1 MQTIDIS
8 KVSNQS
14 LLGKFLRLPLRLIPK
29 TLKLK
34 VLQGVNKEYRWI
46 VGSGVHGY
54 WLGVYEL
61 YKQIAISA
69 CCRQGMVAYDVGAH
83 VGFYTMM
90 FARLS
95 GKEGRVYAFEPNTIN
110 LNYLKTHIEINSIE
124 NVTIFPI
131 ALGQDRGYTFFN
143 EGKDS
148 STGHMTVNQTAVM
161 VPTDSI
167 DSLIGKKLI
176 EPPNIIKID
185 VEGAELDVL
194 HGARA
199 AVREYSPII
208 FIAIDNHDNKD
219 YIYDFLKDMG
229 YVIDCLNN
237 NPYEIRALKEN

>member
-1 MQTIDIS
+1 MQTINIS
-8 KVSNQS
+8 KIKNKS

-61 YKQIAISA
+61 YKQRAISA
-69 CCRQGMVAYDVGAH
+69 CCRHGMVAYDIGCH

-90 FARLS
+90 FAKLS

-110 LNYLKTHIEINSIE
+110 LNYLKTHIEINSID
-124 NVTIFPI
+124 NVTILPI
-131 ALGQDRGYTFFN
+131 ALSQSGGHKFFN
-143 EGKDS
+143 ETRNS
-148 STGHMTVNQTAVM
+148 FTGHISDNPTALM

-167 DSLIGKKLI
+167 DNLIDKKLI

-199 AVREYSPII
+199 AIRKYNPII
-208 FIAIDNHDNKD
+208 FVAIDNHDNKD

-229 YVIDCLNN
+229 YVIDCLDN
-237 NPYEIRALKEN
+237 NPYEIKAVKET